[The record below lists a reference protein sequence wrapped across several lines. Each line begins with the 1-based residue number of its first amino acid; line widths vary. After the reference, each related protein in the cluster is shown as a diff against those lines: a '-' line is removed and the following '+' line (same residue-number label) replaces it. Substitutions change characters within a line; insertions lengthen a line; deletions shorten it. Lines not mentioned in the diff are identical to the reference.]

1 MDGQVFYYRKALF
14 LSDSIGMGDKMNYS
28 IYSGLAKL
36 YLELENYPLSDSYFK
51 KAEQYWDKG
60 NEYEQ
65 YYFAN
70 SRGNYYYVTKEY
82 DDALIWFQRANT
94 IVADFS

>member
-36 YLELENYPLSDSYFK
+36 YLELENYPLSDSYLK
-51 KAEQYWDKG
+51 KQNSIGIKG
-60 NEYEQ
+60 MNM
-65 YYFAN
+65 N
-70 SRGNYYYVTKEY
+70 SIILQTPEVT
-82 DDALIWFQRANT
+82 I
-94 IVADFS
+94 IM